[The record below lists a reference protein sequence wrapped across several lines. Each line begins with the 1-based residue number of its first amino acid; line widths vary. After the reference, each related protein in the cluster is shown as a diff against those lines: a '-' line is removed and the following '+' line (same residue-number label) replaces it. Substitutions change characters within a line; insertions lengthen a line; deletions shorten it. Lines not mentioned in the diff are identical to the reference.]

1 MYDDNEQIEN
11 LRQVANDAIR
21 IASSIYRYANQLK
34 DRKVADALNR
44 ARNELLN
51 PDKEFVFTG
60 QLGDLR
66 YFQQSSFMPI
76 DFVENIPDDT
86 LRAAVKEQFNLA
98 ARQGLLVID
107 PDSQMI
113 AITDMGRMYIN
124 NKEMQEVFSRTIDSV
139 KETNDM
145 GFVLTGTQDD
155 LEVFNHVDEIKLSD
169 IINKGSAKQ
178 GENII
183 SNFKELANKGFVSI
197 DKDVIKLAGRGQ
209 VYKSL
214 QSQAIKGAG
223 SKLLATDA
231 LGTAGAVIVVVK
243 KAADI
248 AKAVC
253 ATTNSK

>member
-113 AITDMGRMYIN
+113 AITDMGRVYIN

-197 DKDVIKLAGRGQ
+197 DKDVIKLAG
-209 VYKSL
+209 KSL

-223 SKLLATDA
+223 SKLLATGA

>member
-98 ARQGLLVID
+98 ARQGFLVID

-113 AITDMGRMYIN
+113 AVTDKGRAYIN
-124 NKEMQEVFSRTIDSV
+124 SKNMQEVFSNTIESV
-139 KETNDM
+139 KETSDM

-155 LEVFNHVDEIKLSD
+155 LQVFNHVDEIKLSD

-178 GENII
+178 GENVIA
-183 SNFKELANKGFVSI
+183 NFKELSNKGFVSI
-197 DKDVIKLAGRGQ
+197 NQNAVKITESGIKML
-209 VYKSL
+209 KSGL
-214 QSQAIKGAG
+214 LKGAEG
-223 SKLLATDA
+223 KLLATGA
-231 LGTAGAVIVVVK
+231 LGTVGAVIVVVK
-243 KAADI
+243 KAADV
-248 AKAVC
+248 AKVLF
-253 ATTNSK
+253 TTSANSK